1 MAESRK
7 IIKKKIS
14 SEFTKD
20 NLCNFYSIHKQYVK
34 SLKSIETES
43 NIKIRYPNFPEHI
56 SENIIKYAIQK
67 EGDDTVIWNC
77 KSGDLLSRVR
87 GKLECKCF
95 TSDGPIS
102 FTPSSDWDEI
112 YFLDARNWLQDRF
125 IVYRVILKYSSDEWK
140 SISVSKTQT
149 FRDQCKQGRRPRITW
164 ESLYPQISMHVQ
176 SIFNGTLNELV

>member
-1 MAESRK
+1 MAESK
-7 IIKKKIS
+7 VNKKLPEFSKENL
-14 SEFTKD
+14 SE
-20 NLCNFYSIHKQYVK
+20 FYSIHKEYVK
-34 SLKSIETES
+34 SLKSLETKTK
-43 NIKIRYPNFPEHI
+43 IKVRLPNFPEHL

-67 EGDDTVIWNC
+67 EGDNTVIWNC

-112 YFLDARNWLQDRF
+112 YFLDARNWLEDRF

-140 SISVSKTQT
+140 NISVSKTQT

-164 ESLYPQISMHVQ
+164 EALYPQIFTDVQ
-176 SIFNGTLNELV
+176 PIFNGNFSELI